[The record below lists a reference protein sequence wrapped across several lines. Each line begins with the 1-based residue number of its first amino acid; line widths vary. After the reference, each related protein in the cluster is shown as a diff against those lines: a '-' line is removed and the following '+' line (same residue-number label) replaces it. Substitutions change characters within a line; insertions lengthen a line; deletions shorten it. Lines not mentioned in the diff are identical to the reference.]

1 MVIDIQVAEIREFGV
16 FQSRWFCQLNNHWLE
31 RADFRSE
38 RPDGGGG
45 GDEQTNGWTNKP
57 MKKWTNECLPVF
69 YRPSSSS
76 GSLPKNANFGLLWSF
91 LRHFR
96 PFFWVTVGSRRFGQ
110 GQQHTW
116 GSSTFSYPMI
126 FIQVQFR
133 ALDVVGGHN
142 DGNEWWKW
150 ASLGYKRYGPFC
162 GSAIGKSEFCSH
174 PVTLL
179 WYCLIASLRC
189 KIVGAHRELGKLWDH
204 AKKSVMKL
212 YNLINKRKEW
222 KISVTNWEQNLNFAV
237 RGTAKCTLYFQAIF
251 FLFLR
256 WLCS

>member
-1 MVIDIQVAEIREFGV
+1 
-16 FQSRWFCQLNNHWLE
+16 
-31 RADFRSE
+31 
-38 RPDGGGG
+38 
-45 GDEQTNGWTNKP
+45 
-57 MKKWTNECLPVF
+57 MKKWTNECSPVF

-162 GSAIGKSEFCSH
+162 GSAIGKSEFCSN
-174 PVTLL
+174 PVTPL

-251 FLFLR
+251 FCFCADYAVNTLNKTFHQVRSWMPCVVVSILAIKLFTLR
-256 WLCS
+256 HDFAQSFVMRSSEA

>member
-45 GDEQTNGWTNKP
+45 GGWTNKWMDEQTNEKMDKRMSP
-57 MKKWTNECLPVF
+57 CVLQALVF
-69 YRPSSSS
+69 FRIAAQ
-76 GSLPKNANFGLLWSF
+76 KRQLWSF
-91 LRHFR
+91 MVILA
-96 PFFWVTVGSRRFGQ
+96 PFQAIFLGYCWVPKVWARATAHLGFIHLLLSN
-110 GQQHTW
+110 
-116 GSSTFSYPMI
+116 

-174 PVTLL
+174 PVTPL

-237 RGTAKCTLYFQAIF
+237 RGTAKCTLYFQANF